1 MEPPPPY
8 DLADFEND
16 YTRYK
21 NLFGKNIAMLNSDI
35 KDTMIE
41 LGMGTDSAEASTL
54 MLHDYKVIDDFSDLH
69 EGSYIRWI
77 RIDNPLLEGSNAV
90 NAITKGGFFCGIKY
104 QESVDSTTTITI
116 RNIHRRGA
124 RFFSVDYDKVVLFQ
138 KLSTDEMM
146 VLMVYEELEDKN

>member
-69 EGSYIRWI
+69 EGS
-77 RIDNPLLEGSNAV
+77 
-90 NAITKGGFFCGIKY
+90 
-104 QESVDSTTTITI
+104 
-116 RNIHRRGA
+116 
-124 RFFSVDYDKVVLFQ
+124 
-138 KLSTDEMM
+138 
-146 VLMVYEELEDKN
+146 